1 MSRGFGKPETR
12 DSALVALKK
21 SYAEFWKLIQKQ
33 IAKLNSDEAD
43 RDRFSAL
50 LGTTPLGGQLRLS
63 DLLARYAFAKF
74 VIDELQHLNQ
84 VSDDLDFYHLTLLAE
99 EGDMSDR
106 EPLFALRLLK
116 RKADKAM
123 RKAGLDGIY
132 VIEVQPLM
140 NWPQKGE
147 GRTLLAHVHVLGWKK
162 NSAPDNSAADIRRA
176 LGYDRRRRNLAWS
189 SHFGADPIV
198 VRHLTLEKGC
208 PSFWAAYLLKVPH
221 NAKSRVPRKNYEA
234 TSGKS
239 EFKLRTTSLGYR
251 PELAMRLLELFAQ
264 LPIFATI
271 GGVGS
276 GAAILGRCK
285 NRLKLWD
292 AQRQAGWKKNGL
304 KEVPPFDEVEFWQH
318 THKRRKARYLSFFID
333 GPTVAPRI
341 RRQRR

>member
-1 MSRGFGKPETR
+1 MNRGFGKPETW
-12 DSALVALKK
+12 DSALVSLKK
-21 SYAEFWKLIQKQ
+21 SYTEFWMLIQKQ
-33 IAKLNSDEAD
+33 ISKLDSDQED
-43 RDRFSAL
+43 RERFSAL
-50 LGTTPLGGQLRLS
+50 LGTAPFAIQLRLS
-63 DLLARYAFAKF
+63 DLVARYEFAKY
-74 VIDELQHLNQ
+74 VAKEVQHLHH
-84 VSDDLDFYHLTLLAE
+84 VSEDLDFYHLTLLAE
-99 EGDMSDR
+99 EGNMSDR
-106 EPLFALRLLK
+106 EPMFALRLLK

-147 GRTLLAHVHVLGWKK
+147 GRILLAHVHVLGWKK
-162 NSAPDNSAADIRRA
+162 SNAPGNAASDIRMA
-176 LGYDRRRRNLAWS
+176 LGYDKRRRNLAWS

-198 VRHLTLEKGC
+198 VRQLTLEKGC

-221 NAKSRVPRKNYEA
+221 SAKSRIPRKNWDV

-239 EFKLRTTSLGYR
+239 EFKLRTTTLGYR
-251 PELAMRLLELFAQ
+251 SELAMRLLELFAH

-292 AQRQAGWKKNGL
+292 AQRQAEWKKNGRQA
-304 KEVPPFDEVEFWQH
+304 VPAFDEERFWKR
-318 THKRRKARYLSFFID
+318 THKRRRACYLPFFID
-333 GPTVAPRI
+333 GPTITPSPPRT
-341 RRQRR
+341 RK